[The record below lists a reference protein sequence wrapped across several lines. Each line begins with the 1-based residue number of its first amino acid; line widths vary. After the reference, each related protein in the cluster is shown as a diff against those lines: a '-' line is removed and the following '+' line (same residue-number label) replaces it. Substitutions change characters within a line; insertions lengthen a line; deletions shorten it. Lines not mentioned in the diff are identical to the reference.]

1 MVPIALGNDNA
12 RYFALYRGYNR
23 SRDRHIPCRL
33 GCRMRILIT
42 DEPLGMTGAGDIA
55 LSSGEV
61 IAVLVAV
68 GLAIAFHVIWIRI
81 RGLP

>member
-1 MVPIALGNDNA
+1 
-12 RYFALYRGYNR
+12 
-23 SRDRHIPCRL
+23 
-33 GCRMRILIT
+33 MRIIIT